1 MTLLDILEYVEDKRR
16 AQGRRYD
23 LKNFLFISI
32 LAILCGAR
40 SYKDIETFMNT
51 KFDKLKILLNLRWK
65 NAPKRTMINDTL
77 GNIDIDS
84 LEKAFRIY
92 SSKLLPKMQQNKT
105 TSIDGKTLN
114 GSYDNKNGER
124 ALHLLMAFCSNNKIV
139 LGHVNVTKDKTNEI
153 PCAQEL
159 VSDLGINEGT
169 IFTLDAMHC
178 QKKLSQ
184 I

>member
-1 MTLLDILEYVEDKRR
+1 MTLLEILEQVGDKRR

-40 SYKDIETFMNT
+40 GYKDIETFMNT
-51 KFDKLKILLNLRWK
+51 KFDKLKVLLHLKWK
-65 NAPKRTMINDTL
+65 SAPKRSMINNTL
-77 GNIDIDS
+77 GNINIDS
-84 LEKAFRIY
+84 LEEVFRTY
-92 SSKLLPKMQQNKT
+92 SSRLLSKMHQNKT
-105 TSIDGKTLN
+105 TSMYGKTLN
-114 GSYDNKNGER
+114 GSHDNRNGER

-159 VSDLGINEGT
+159 AASLGMEEGT